1 MSSVGMRRRHREK
14 RRHAAKGRTPGGAL
28 FALITHTARMQFRS
42 VIVWGLSL
50 GLYSAA
56 IVATFTTMDAGQMDR
71 IADSLPEG
79 MREAF
84 SLTDLS
90 TIEGLLDVRVFG
102 FIFPLALTFFPIL
115 ALSGAIAGAEERGTI
130 DVLLGNP
137 VRRWQLVVGNFVAT
151 AVSLLGILA
160 ISGLSTWAT
169 ALLED
174 VDLTLGRT
182 AGAFLNLWPF
192 CLFFGG
198 IAILCSA
205 IFHRRSLAIAVPGFL
220 LVGSYL
226 IDVIAKVSEDL
237 EGLRD
242 YSIFSYYGSAIKDGI
257 DWTDFGG
264 ITSCTFVLVLLTV
277 FAFQRRDI
285 YT

>member
-14 RRHAAKGRTPGGAL
+14 RRHAAKGRTPGAAL
-28 FALITHTARMQFRS
+28 FALTSHIARMQLKG
-42 VIVWGLSL
+42 VLVWGLSL

-56 IVATFTTMDAGQMDR
+56 IVATFTTMDAGQMDQLV
-71 IADSLPEG
+71 DSLPEG

-102 FIFPLALTFFPIL
+102 FIFPLALAFFPIL

-160 ISGLSTWAT
+160 ISGLATWAA

-174 VDLTLGRT
+174 VNLPPEKT
-182 AGAFLNLWPF
+182 AVAFLNLWPF

-198 IAILCSA
+198 LAILCSA
-205 IFHRRSLAIAVPGFL
+205 IFHRRSLAIAIPGFL

-226 IDVIAKVSEDL
+226 IDVIGKVSKDL

-242 YSIFSYYGSAIKDGI
+242 YSIFNYYGSAIKDGM
-257 DWTDFGG
+257 DWTNFGG
-264 ITSCTFVLVLLTV
+264 ITACAFVLILLAV